1 MDAIENADLILI
13 VAGLVGL
20 LLLGAR
26 PNSSCAMLCMNPRNA
41 LRGCK
46 WS

>member
-20 LLLGAR
+20 LLLG